1 MARIA
6 SFRRAPVRRSPPSV
20 GGSDTAARPWPV
32 QADSLLRPFARRR
45 ASTRRPPRE
54 AMRARKPCS
63 RFRARF
69 LGWYVCFA
77 IRPCSIPL
85 RSAIPNWRASKTHET
100 AGACQPHA
108 IGSWPGFR
116 CGGFYRRLA
125 EAVKPR
131 RRRLIRCPLSGRKVD
146 CYTTA
151 TPRAG
156 CRFDGPPR
164 AREEYDFGP
173 LYPWRRRTGDW
184 FIDGCEAG
192 MARRPR

>member
-1 MARIA
+1 MARIV
-6 SFRRAPVRRSPPSV
+6 SFRRVPVRRSPPCA
-20 GGSDTAARPWPV
+20 GGSGTAARPWPV

-45 ASTRRPPRE
+45 ASTRRPPLE

-85 RSAIPNWRASKTHET
+85 RSAIPNWRASKHTKRLADASLT
-100 AGACQPHA
+100 RSARGPVSLRRILPAPRRGRQTSSQPGLR
-108 IGSWPGFR
+108 IPIVWPE
-116 CGGFYRRLA
+116 RRLLHYRD
-125 EAVKPR
+125 PQGRMPFR
-131 RRRLIRCPLSGRKVD
+131 RPPARPGGVRFRTPLSV
-146 CYTTA
+146 A
-151 TPRAG
+151 QAH
-156 CRFDGPPR
+156 
-164 AREEYDFGP
+164 
-173 LYPWRRRTGDW
+173 WRL